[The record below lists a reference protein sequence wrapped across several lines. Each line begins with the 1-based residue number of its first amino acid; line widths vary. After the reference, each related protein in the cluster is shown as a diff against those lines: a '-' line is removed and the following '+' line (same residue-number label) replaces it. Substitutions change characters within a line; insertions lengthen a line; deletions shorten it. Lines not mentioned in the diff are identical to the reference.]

1 MDTQRKTI
9 VVASHN
15 RGKLKEMEAMLSP
28 LGFQVEAADSL
39 GIDVEKAIESGTTFK
54 ENSLIK
60 AQYVY
65 DHLKEKM
72 PVIADDSGICFAG
85 LNGFPGI
92 HSARWAPDGQTSYDY
107 KNRKILTLLQGKDH
121 TCTFHCVITLIDATG
136 IHQFEGLAQGEA
148 VEPVSTGRGFGY
160 DPIFRSDD
168 LGITFGEATIQQ
180 KDQVSHRGRACAKLI
195 AYLKKNQMD

>member
-15 RGKLKEMEAMLSP
+15 RGKLKEVEAMLSP

-85 LNGFPGI
+85 LNGFP
-92 HSARWAPDGQTSYDY
+92 SRWS
-107 KNRKILTLLQGKDH
+107 NLLR
-121 TCTFHCVITLIDATG
+121 LP
-136 IHQFEGLAQGEA
+136 E
-148 VEPVSTGRGFGY
+148 
-160 DPIFRSDD
+160 
-168 LGITFGEATIQQ
+168 
-180 KDQVSHRGRACAKLI
+180 
-195 AYLKKNQMD
+195 